1 MAYRKWI
8 LILSK
13 KGKKTSFI
21 TTFSSKIRPQMS
33 IYKQRRTKKGGENRE
48 TLKKRRNGEVE
59 RRFSLLNKGQI
70 LVGNRR

>member
-1 MAYRKWI
+1 MTYRKWI

-13 KGKKTSFI
+13 KGEKTSFN

-33 IYKQRRTKKGGENRE
+33 IYKQRKTKKGGEDRK
-48 TLKKRRNGEVE
+48 TLKKRRNWEVE
-59 RRFSLLNKGQI
+59 RRFSLLNEDQI